1 MKEICTLCSQHCH
14 KNQLQCTKGV
24 DYFQQSSVI
33 AQNDLTGKLMKCGH
47 ILMHKTGKK
56 RGQENILEILS
67 QHDQIS
73 QKQLQEMLAIEA
85 GSLSEILSK
94 LEQRNL
100 IQRSKDQNDKR
111 KSIIALTQMGYDKIK
126 NKKSNDEDLFDMLTI
141 QEKQQL
147 DLMLDKIL
155 EEWHKRHMN
164 MHKKA

>member
-1 MKEICTLCSQHCH
+1 
-14 KNQLQCTKGV
+14 
-24 DYFQQSSVI
+24 
-33 AQNDLTGKLMKCGH
+33 
-47 ILMHKTGKK
+47 
-56 RGQENILEILS
+56 
-67 QHDQIS
+67 
-73 QKQLQEMLAIEA
+73 MLAIEA